1 MLLFKF
7 TDSLATRALDRLGD
21 WNPQLLRE
29 LKGRLKGFPVLT
41 AVGLSLLVQF
51 VIWLGFVSAL
61 PGAVVA
67 EDLDLMTYPQI
78 RWSAVSQL
86 PLDVQTQVLP
96 TNAAEYNILRA
107 KGLFVESIE
116 IEDPVW
122 GDASRGEMAQQ
133 QLQAG
138 DRLLALDGV
147 PVAELEA
154 DIKVDVS
161 GDPNAIWESHHMDA
175 YQQAIDDL
183 IRGTD
188 SYRLSPA
195 SRSLIDTTV
204 DLTLYRPEVGEFTVT
219 LPRVA
224 LARRSSM
231 YCLRQSRYPHRCQV
245 TADRQHYRTNWPRW
259 HEDFFIAL
267 SGVMTLS
274 LMGFGTF
281 LLTNNVIEEHRQ
293 GTLNFVRMSP
303 RSALTVLGGKLAGV
317 PICLYLAIAAMV
329 PLQIYMGQAA
339 GITGFHLLGF
349 DVAVVSQTLIVY
361 MAGLLLGLATRS
373 PLLQALMPWLAAA
386 GGLAL
391 QWVVGIISI
400 HIWGQYLSTA
410 PASALNWAVLFSPVG
425 SAGYFLNID
434 GPASSIME
442 VGSST
447 PALLPPNLGLSIF
460 RVNFAEYTVLTVLHA
475 AGWCTVFG
483 HALQRRFEQPTQSL
497 MARRYSYPL
506 TGVFMVIVL
515 GLSETQAEA
524 YELSPILALITFLG
538 LLYSLALILSLSC
551 DRQTLQDWARFRT
564 ARTSHEGRLPLGR
577 DLLIGDTSS
586 PVIAIGLNL
595 VLMVSM
601 LTVWFVLYHHQLLT
615 TKIEVCAFVGS
626 LLLFVGSIFFAVL
639 ANQVLLLS
647 KRQKSWFWYSTIG
660 SLSCLLF
667 PGLTLAIGVGLLP
680 TAVSGVTIWGLPP
693 EVAMFV
699 MPAGLMG
706 GLTLV
711 LAVFHWRQL
720 VLVGRSEYQ
729 QLVASD
735 RDRAIRPQRLR

>member
-1 MLLFKF
+1 MLLKLIG
-7 TDSLATRALDRLGD
+7 SLTHRTLDRLGD

-29 LKGRLKGFPVLT
+29 LKGRLKGLPVLT
-41 AVGLSLLVQF
+41 AIGLSVLVQF
-51 VIWLGFVSAL
+51 VICLGFVSAL

-67 EDLDLMTYPQI
+67 DDLVLATYPQI
-78 RWSAVSQL
+78 YWSAVSQL
-86 PLDVQTQVLP
+86 PLDLQTAVLP
-96 TNAAEYNILRA
+96 TDASAQTVLSA
-107 KGLFVESIE
+107 KGLFIQSLETE
-116 IEDPVW
+116 PAVW
-122 GDASRGEMAQQ
+122 GEVPGDARADA
-133 QLQAG
+133 QLQPG

-154 DIKVDVS
+154 DIKADVS
-161 GDPNAIWESHHMDA
+161 GDRNAVWESRHMDA
-175 YQQAIDDL
+175 HQQAIDDL
-183 IRGTD
+183 MRGTTNH
-188 SYRLSPA
+188 RLSPA
-195 SRSLIDTTV
+195 DRSLIETTV
-204 DLTLYRPEVGEFTVT
+204 DLTFYRPEVGEFTVT

-231 YCLRQSRYPHRCQV
+231 YCLRQSRYSNRCQI
-245 TADRQHYRTNWPRW
+245 TADRQHYLTNWPRW

-267 SGVMTLS
+267 SGLMTLS

-329 PLQIYMGQAA
+329 PLQIYVGRGA
-339 GITGFHLLGF
+339 GIGSFHLWGF
-349 DVAVVSQTLIVY
+349 DLAVLSQTLILY

-391 QWVVGIISI
+391 QWVVGAISI
-400 HIWGQYLSTA
+400 HIWEHYLSTA
-410 PASALNWAVLFSPVG
+410 PASALNWAVLFSPIG

-434 GPASSIME
+434 GSAPSIME
-442 VGSST
+442 VGSAAS
-447 PALLPPNLGLSIF
+447 ALPPLNLSLSIF
-460 RVNFAEYTVLTVLHA
+460 RVNFAEYTALTMLHA
-475 AGWCTVFG
+475 AGWCAVFG

-497 MARRYSYPL
+497 MARRYGYPL
-506 TGVFMVIVL
+506 TGVFMAIVL
-515 GLSETQAEA
+515 GLSETQAES
-524 YELSPILALITFLG
+524 YDLLPILVLITFLG

-595 VLMVSM
+595 VLMAT
-601 LTVWFVLYHHQLLT
+601 LFTLWLLLHHRQLFATKLAVWG
-615 TKIEVCAFVGS
+615 FVGS
-626 LLLFVGSIFFAVL
+626 LCLFVGSLFFAVL

-647 KRQKSWFWYSTIG
+647 KRQKSWFWYSSIG

-680 TAVSGVTIWGLPP
+680 TAVSRVTIWGLPS
-693 EVAMFV
+693 EVAMFA
-699 MPAGLMG
+699 MPASLMG
-706 GLTLV
+706 G
-711 LAVFHWRQL
+711 
-720 VLVGRSEYQ
+720 
-729 QLVASD
+729 
-735 RDRAIRPQRLR
+735 